1 MIINLYINMYLFFVF
16 FFTGLDEDYLREH
29 EEATRLKTV
38 VRISIGPH
46 LVDCWYFSP
55 YPAEVQDVPVLFI
68 CEFCLSFF
76 V

>member
-1 MIINLYINMYLFFVF
+1 MYLFFVF

-38 VRISIGPH
+38 ERISIGPH